1 MGANSW
7 YYAAVEFAYE
17 RGLLVGVSGDRFA
30 PQLPLTRNMAVAVL
44 HRLLGQ
50 PGSSAAVPFT
60 DVAQGSYYDS
70 ALRWAY
76 SQGVVTGRGAGS
88 FDPEQSISRQ
98 ELAVMLYRGGKSAGL
113 STAGG
118 GSLTG
123 FNDTDSVALWAR
135 EAVGWAVDSG
145 LIHGRT
151 NGDLDP
157 AAPLTRAEMAVILNR
172 FCQAFPDILQ
182 GD

>member
-1 MGANSW
+1 
-7 YYAAVEFAYE
+7 
-17 RGLLVGVSGDRFA
+17 
-30 PQLPLTRNMAVAVL
+30 MAVAVL

-50 PGSSAAVPFT
+50 PGSDTSVPFT
-60 DVAQGSYYDS
+60 DVVQNSYYDS

-76 SQGVVTGRGAGS
+76 SEGVVTGRDADS
-88 FDPEQSISRQ
+88 FDPDQPVSRQ
-98 ELAVMLYRGGKSAGL
+98 ELAVMLHRSVRSVGL

-123 FNDTDSVALWAR
+123 FNDEDSVALWAR

-145 LIHGRT
+145 LILGRT

-157 AAPLTRAEMAVILNR
+157 AAPLTRAEMAAILDR
-172 FCQAFPDILQ
+172 FCRAFPDISQ